1 MLGPVS
7 SGPTLL
13 VTGFGPFLGNA
24 ENPSEHLAHAVSAH
38 HDLGVR
44 FVPVAPLPVV
54 FGAAAARVLEV
65 SEGLD
70 APVATLAL
78 GLASR
83 ASHVRLERL
92 ARNRSSAND
101 PDALGVRGE
110 GRAVHPGGPEV
121 LACPL
126 PLEAL
131 GEVLARAGFSW
142 SVSEDA
148 GGYVCN
154 DLYYRLLHA
163 HHLGRTLREG
173 APGAGKT
180 GPHASAPPT
189 VFVHVP
195 PDAHRMPGLARALAE
210 GMVAAVSG
218 PKMEGR

>member
-1 MLGPVS
+1 M
-7 SGPTLL
+7 
-13 VTGFGPFLGNA
+13 
-24 ENPSEHLAHAVSAH
+24 
-38 HDLGVR
+38 
-44 FVPVAPLPVV
+44 
-54 FGAAAARVLEV
+54 
-65 SEGLD
+65 D

-92 ARNRSSAND
+92 ARNRSSATD
-101 PDALGVRGE
+101 PDARGVRGE